1 MDMVISLLV
10 LLYLKHLKEDVP
22 SFLSLLLV
30 PCLFYFASTF
40 IAGHSGRCPI
50 VKRPE
55 GCPAKVSNKCESDV
69 DCKGEEKC
77 CFNPC
82 QKMCVSRR
90 LGTNSFL
97 IHLNVLRYKE
107 SLIL

>member
-1 MDMVISLLV
+1 MLL
-10 LLYLKHLKEDVP
+10 LFNYSKEDLP
-22 SFLSLLLV
+22 SSLSLLLI
-30 PCLFYFASTF
+30 PSLFCFASIF

-50 VKRPE
+50 VKRPKD
-55 GCPAKVSNKCESDV
+55 CPVKVSNKCESDV

-90 LGTNSFL
+90 LGT
-97 IHLNVLRYKE
+97 K
-107 SLIL
+107 